1 MITANEIYEQ
11 LIKNEMTYDEL
22 REMAD
27 DVRKRYKEKFE
38 EDVPSIGEWRF
49 LGKYIERVDRA
60 IETGIPLEE
69 APKTINGL
77 EVKY

>member
-1 MITANEIYEQ
+1 MTAKEIDEKLNDNELTYED
-11 LIKNEMTYDEL
+11 LSV
-22 REMAD
+22 MAE
-27 DVRKRYKEKFE
+27 DVRQRYKEKFG
-38 EDVPSIGEWRF
+38 EDVPTIGVWGF
-49 LGKYIERVDRA
+49 VGKYIETVDKA

>member
-1 MITANEIYEQ
+1 MTAKEIDEKLTNGEINDADVNRMLDEAEKKYEAMFGE
-11 LIKNEMTYDEL
+11 N
-22 REMAD
+22 
-27 DVRKRYKEKFE
+27 
-38 EDVPSIGEWRF
+38 VPSIGGWGFVWE
-49 LGKYIERVDRA
+49 YIEIIDKA

>member
-1 MITANEIYEQ
+1 MFGEN
-11 LIKNEMTYDEL
+11 
-22 REMAD
+22 
-27 DVRKRYKEKFE
+27 
-38 EDVPSIGEWRF
+38 VPSIGGWGFVWE
-49 LGKYIERVDRA
+49 YIEIIDKA